1 MTLAITLAA
10 QAIPAATQSLGR
22 STLRILEAHQQT
34 RRQGFALEARHR
46 HIEELCAR
54 AALLSGGFTEHQAA
68 LLEALG
74 QERDPGLRALLLE
87 SLEALSAQEEG
98 CFRQLLEGQEGP
110 RRLR

>member
-34 RRQGFALEARHR
+34 RRLGFALEARHR

-54 AALLSGGFTEHQAA
+54 AALLSGSCTEHQAA

-74 QERDPGLRALLLE
+74 QERDPALRATLLE
-87 SLEALSAQEEG
+87 ALEALSAQEER
-98 CFRQLLEGQEGP
+98 CFRQLLGCEEAP